1 MISLVSVTN
10 SKLVIV
16 GSKKGVIIDTL
27 ILRVSLSEGRMNLFP
42 RARKNSHQTSE
53 S

>member
-1 MISLVSVTN
+1 MISLGNVTV

-16 GSKKGVIIDTL
+16 DSKKGVIIDTL

-42 RARKNSHQTSE
+42 GVRKNSPQTSKN
-53 S
+53 